1 MKFATRHI
9 CSCSLVIAASIVGDL
24 RAASVATRSNPMP
37 NGFFQMDGDLS
48 DWENAAWYPDD
59 AVGDGS
65 VPGPRIAIDIL
76 GGAIAHND
84 NFIYVLYRNAADNM
98 VDGFSNWVFFDL
110 DQNQA
115 TGLNGAVNPDIAGLP
130 IGIEFNLGGTA
141 GWNAFNPAGAFVGG
155 AAGKTVAVGD
165 SDNSGGA
172 DFLEFAI
179 SRTPV
184 SPNGLTFNPIG
195 GTEFDVMFVAENP
208 TGDYSPNNPADW
220 FTYDAAGSYDY
231 GMPGDADDDGDVDA
245 NDYLAIRANSFT
257 DQLLGKNGDATDDGF
272 VDFADFREWKASFP
286 GGSGAAEAAIAAL
299 GVPEPG
305 SLALCGI
312 AAAVLLVAAGRK
324 RNC

>member
-1 MKFATRHI
+1 MKVATWHI
-9 CSCSLVIAASIVGDL
+9 CSFGLVIAASIVGDL

-37 NGFFQMDGDLS
+37 NGFFQMDGSLS

-65 VPGPRIAIDIL
+65 VPGGRIPIDIL
-76 GGAIAHND
+76 GGAIAHDD
-84 NFIYVLYRNAADNM
+84 NFIYFLYRNAADNM
-98 VDGFSNWVFFDL
+98 VDGASNWIFIDL
-110 DQNQA
+110 DQTQS
-115 TGLNGAVNPDIAGLP
+115 TGYSGGVNEIAGLP
-130 IGIEFNLGGTA
+130 IGMEFNLGGTA
-141 GWNAFNPAGAFVGG
+141 GWNAWTAGGAFAGG
-155 AAGKTVAVGD
+155 AAGRTVAVGD

-172 DFLEFAI
+172 DFLEYAI
-179 SRTPV
+179 SRTAV

-195 GTEFDVMFVAENP
+195 GTDFDVMFIAENAI
-208 TGDYSPNNPADW
+208 GDYSPNSPADW
-220 FTYDAAGSYDY
+220 FTYDAAGGYDY
-231 GMPGDADDDGDVDA
+231 GMSGDADDDGDLDI

-312 AAAVLLVAAGRK
+312 AAAILLVAASRK
-324 RNC
+324 RNR